1 MHSRRAFFHFKWRG
15 GLQLEFRSRC
25 GPAASRAGKGEQDNK
40 EEEEKKEGEE
50 GEEEGGEEGEAG
62 EGEGVAPLLKSRDP
76 HLAGG
81 ETCLQIR
88 KYYEHIY
95 IYNICIYIYILCI
108 YIYIYIMYVYI
119 TYIRVNQHL

>member
-25 GPAASRAGKGEQDNK
+25 GPAASRAGKGDQDNK

-50 GEEEGGEEGEAG
+50 GEEGEGEEGEGEEGEAG

-76 HLAGG
+76 HHGRRGNMSAN
-81 ETCLQIR
+81 TQI
-88 KYYEHIY
+88 
-95 IYNICIYIYILCI
+95 L
-108 YIYIYIMYVYI
+108 
-119 TYIRVNQHL
+119 